1 MIVEGMI
8 QVSGTEVTL
17 TELNEVD
24 PTQIDKVA
32 LCAS

>member
-24 PTQIDKVA
+24 LTQIDKVA